1 MRVRGVLPWFRNG
14 AWLLVVVLLGRDVVA
29 QDMIEWDGVRQ
40 LHLSDFRS
48 PATAVGGG
56 SQYSLQSAVG
66 FDFLFSMSR
75 GAFMFAKNFNEQ
87 VTCSFKPA
95 ASSLVAPDSS
105 IARQLVGF
113 ARYQFD
119 LNELYARKFRQ
130 RMFEEKGAFSD
141 ANFFRPAFDELQQE
155 LTTRHTLAANSTDLG
170 RKEAALQELHRAVL
184 DELDRLKDFC
194 RSCKPGRK
202 RR

>member
-1 MRVRGVLPWFRNG
+1 LE
-14 AWLLVVVLLGRDVVA
+14 VA
-29 QDMIEWDGVRQ
+29 AQEAIVWDGVRPLQ
-40 LHLSDFRS
+40 LSDFRS
-48 PATAVGGG
+48 PATTVGGG
-56 SQYSLQSAVG
+56 GQYSLQSAVG

-75 GAFMFAKNFNEQ
+75 GAFMFTKNFNEQ
-87 VTCSFKPA
+87 VTCTFRPA
-95 ASSLVAPDSS
+95 ASSLVAPDST

-141 ANFFRPAFDELQQE
+141 ADFFRPAFDELQQE
-155 LTTRHTLAANSTDLG
+155 LTARHTLAANSTDLG
-170 RKEAALQELHRAVL
+170 REEAALQELHRAVR
-184 DELDRLKDFC
+184 EEIDRLKDFC
-194 RSCKPGRK
+194 RSCKPPRK